1 MKTRASD
8 WLNKGLALLAES
20 GPEVLTIDRLCR
32 HLGVTKGSFYHHF
45 SGREDYLHALIRYW
59 REQHTEQLIA
69 ATDRLAPA
77 QRSRG
82 LSEMARSADTGVEN
96 AIRTWARSDSAV
108 ADQLAQVDRA
118 RMAYLEQLMAPRLAP
133 GEDAARVA
141 KLVYAHFVGAQQL
154 QGLISPTDWAAMEQ
168 LLETALLTPSTPD
181 LPARVADHLT
191 SPIRTER
198 LVQGTS
204 NELWRLRTPEGDWV
218 WRRFAPA
225 GRTPGVN
232 RKRERTV
239 LQALA
244 GQSWAP
250 RIELWVDQGML
261 MPLYTGEAPQAD
273 ALTLADRQALLDCLV
288 ALWQTPVDWPA
299 YDYRQMVTDYAR
311 TAPADSVNRERVARL
326 LAGCAD
332 WPAASPCLTHH
343 DLHMGNLLFHNGRW
357 ILLDWEYA
365 SPGNPWIDAVSVD
378 RWLDLTDAEKAHLA
392 PALARWALSGDSWQG
407 YHAWVD
413 DLEALWYAA
422 RSQ

>member
-1 MKTRASD
+1 MKTRSSD

-20 GPEVLTIDRLCR
+20 GPDALTIDQLCR

-45 SGREDYLHALIRYW
+45 SGREDYLHALIRHW

-82 LSEMARSADTGVEN
+82 LSEMARNADTGVEN

-118 RMAYLEQLMAPRLAP
+118 RIDYLQRLMASRLAP
-133 GEDAARVA
+133 DQEADRVA

-154 QGLISPTDWAAMEQ
+154 QGLISSADWEAMEQ
-168 LLETALLTPSTPD
+168 LLETALLKQSMPD
-181 LPARVADHLT
+181 LPATVTDHLAA
-191 SPIRTER
+191 PIRAER

-204 NELWRLRTPEGDWV
+204 NDLWRLRTPEGDWV

-225 GRTPGVN
+225 GRTPGVD
-232 RKRERTV
+232 RSRERTV

-244 GQSWAP
+244 WQTWVP
-250 RIELWVDQGML
+250 QVELWTDQGML
-261 MPLYTGEAPQAD
+261 MPFYQGEAPHAD
-273 ALTLADRQALLDCLV
+273 TLTSADRLALLDCLV
-288 ALWQTPVDWPA
+288 ALWQTPVDWLA
-299 YDYRQMVTDYAR
+299 YDYHEMVMDYAR
-311 TAPADSVNRERVARL
+311 TAPDDSINRDRVDRL
-326 LAGCAD
+326 QAQCAQ
-332 WPAASPCLTHH
+332 WPAASPLLTHH
-343 DLHMGNLLFHNGRW
+343 DLHAGNLLLHHDRW
-357 ILLDWEYA
+357 MLLDWEYA

-378 RWLDLTDAEKAHLA
+378 RWLGLSEAEKAHLA
-392 PALARWALSGDSWQG
+392 PALARWALPGDSWQA

-413 DLEALWYAA
+413 DLEALWYTA
-422 RSQ
+422 RGE